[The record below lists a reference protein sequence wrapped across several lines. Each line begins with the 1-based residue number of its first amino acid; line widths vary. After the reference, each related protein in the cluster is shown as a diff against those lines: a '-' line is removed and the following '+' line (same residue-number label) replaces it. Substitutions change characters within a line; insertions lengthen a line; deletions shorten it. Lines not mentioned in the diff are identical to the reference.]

1 MAGHLPIPTTRK
13 HLRLIKEFKKNEE
26 IQKAPIYR
34 QIRVEGIAG
43 YFQRLP
49 VLGYNM
55 DEEHGKKDFEIF
67 FFCGNEEK
75 NEYFEIHLDEEFK
88 INQVY
93 LVM

>member
-1 MAGHLPIPTTRK
+1 MAGHLPIATKRR
-13 HLRLIKEFKKNEE
+13 HLRLIKEFRNNEE
-26 IQKAPIYR
+26 IQNAPFYR
-34 QIRVEGIAG
+34 RVKVEGVNG

-67 FFCGNEEK
+67 FFCGNEQN
-75 NEYFEIHLDEEFK
+75 NEYFEIHLNEEFK